1 MIRMPTVY
9 AIRLLGTERTAA
21 ANRDLGFALA
31 FVAGA
36 VNACGY
42 LLVERYTS
50 HLTGAVATIAYGLAG
65 GSLETTVYAVIAV
78 LAFLL
83 GAASCVWI
91 VGVARRRGVVG
102 AYAWPLLLEALLLMA
117 FASVAASLPLLD
129 RALIVATVMLLGF
142 VMGLQNAITTKV
154 SNAGI
159 RTTHMTG
166 VVTDLGLELG
176 KRIDRFSRAGIRHLL
191 PRQPQRLA
199 TLAGLLGCFVGG
211 GVIGAV
217 GFSYLGFAALTALA
231 TALALFAVLPVA
243 AGRGAPASARR

>member
-1 MIRMPTVY
+1 MPAAY
-9 AIRLLGTERTAA
+9 ALRLLGTERTVA

-50 HLTGAVATIAYGLAG
+50 HLTGAVASIAYGLAAG
-65 GSLETTVYAVIAV
+65 HLETTAYAAIAV

-83 GAASCVWI
+83 GAASCVWV

-102 AYAWPLLLEALLLMA
+102 AYAWPLLLEALLLMV
-117 FASVAASLPLLD
+117 FASAAASLPLLD
-129 RALIVATVMLLGF
+129 RALIAATVMLLGF

-166 VVTDLGLELG
+166 IVTDLGLELG
-176 KRIDRFSRAGIRHLL
+176 KRIDRFSRAGVRHLL

-199 TLAGLLGCFVGG
+199 TLAGLLGCFVAGG
-211 GVIGAV
+211 IAGVL
-217 GFSYLGFAALTALA
+217 GFSYLGFAALTLLA
-231 TALALFAVLPVA
+231 TLLALFAVLSVSADP
-243 AGRGAPASARR
+243 GERQQASN